1 MARITI
7 ASLQAEIAALK
18 EQLAERDARLELARE
33 EYRKVRAGSRAL
45 EFALAQARAAK
56 PAAPAPAPVVT
67 RFVRAGQTVEKT
79 RIGNRSIER
88 VLSDVAPAGAVGHA
102 LVAAMEGARA

>member
-56 PAAPAPAPVVT
+56 PAAPAPVVT
-67 RFVRAGQTVEKT
+67 RFVRAGQTIEKT

-102 LVAAMEGARA
+102 LAAAMERARA